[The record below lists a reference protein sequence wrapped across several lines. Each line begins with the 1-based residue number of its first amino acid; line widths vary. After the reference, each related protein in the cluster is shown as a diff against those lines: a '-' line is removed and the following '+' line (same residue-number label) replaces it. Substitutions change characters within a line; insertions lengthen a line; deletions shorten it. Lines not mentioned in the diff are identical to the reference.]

1 MKAYILIKNIV
12 IYNLKNNIL
21 HYKII
26 IINKYYNINI
36 YINIIKILAKKLKNG
51 ILEKNVE

>member
-36 YINIIKILAKKLKNG
+36 YINIIKILAKKLKNR
-51 ILEKNVE
+51 ILEKNVG